1 MPAWLSRLIPTRRP
15 PPAPRRDPV
24 STAPAAPDV
33 PHARHARHAL
43 HVDLLLAGPS
53 AIDLEFL
60 AWLLQ
65 SPTDA
70 TAPLGAREEQALLQ
84 LDRLVADP
92 DAHAHLL
99 PRAAAV
105 VPPLLARLR
114 DPSTALPDLSQ
125 LVSRDITLVAEVIRM
140 ANSPYYRR
148 DDAVVELGH
157 AIQVLGIEGLR
168 NTIARVVL
176 KPLIDAR
183 GGELVARSAK
193 RLWEHTDRKSQL
205 CAAVARGNGFD
216 AFDAY
221 VLALAHNAAWS
232 VTLRTLDTVD
242 GLAPWCVSAAFAAAL
257 ARRRDRLL
265 AIIARLWQ
273 LPGSVALV
281 AAEVGQRGLAAE
293 ASQPVLHLYAG
304 DRLASSLCIHGGAGA
319 AALAAELL
327 PAAGKPAQACY
338 RAFVQSPSTQAV

>member
-1 MPAWLSRLIPTRRP
+1 MSTWLSRLIPTRRP

-24 STAPAAPDV
+24 STVPSEPDV
-33 PHARHARHAL
+33 PRAL
-43 HVDLLLAGPS
+43 HADLLLAGQP

-60 AWLLQ
+60 AWLLHN
-65 SPTDA
+65 PADA
-70 TAPLGAREEQALLQ
+70 TAALGAREEQALRQ

-99 PRAAAV
+99 PRATAV

-114 DPSTALPDLSQ
+114 DPSTALSDLTQ
-125 LVSRDITLVAEVIRM
+125 LVARDITLVAEVIRM
-140 ANSPYYRR
+140 ANSSYFRR
-148 DDAVVELGH
+148 DEAVVELGH

-183 GGELVARSAK
+183 GGELVARSAR

-221 VLALAHNAAWS
+221 VLALAHSAAWS

-242 GLAPWCVSAAFAAAL
+242 GQAPWCVGTAFAAAL
-257 ARRRDRLL
+257 VHRRDHLL
-265 AIIARLWQ
+265 AIIARQWQ
-273 LPGSVALV
+273 LPGSAVEV
-281 AAEVGQRGLAAE
+281 AAEVGHRGLAAA

-304 DRLASSLCIHGGAGA
+304 DRLASSLCIHGGTGA
-319 AALAAELL
+319 TALAGELL
-327 PAAGKPAQACY
+327 AVAGKPAQASFC
-338 RAFVQSPSTQAV
+338 ALTQSPAAQAT

>member
-1 MPAWLSRLIPTRRP
+1 MSTWLSRLIPTRRP

-24 STAPAAPDV
+24 STAPAAPEV
-33 PHARHARHAL
+33 PRAL
-43 HVDLLLAGPS
+43 HADLLLAGQS

-65 SPTDA
+65 SPAAA
-70 TAPLGAREEQALLQ
+70 TAPLAVREQQALLQ

-114 DPSTALPDLSQ
+114 DPSTALSDLSQ
-125 LVSRDITLVAEVIRM
+125 LVARDITLVAEVIRM
-140 ANSPYYRR
+140 ANSAYYRR
-148 DDAVVELGH
+148 EEAVVELGH

-183 GGELVARSAK
+183 GGELLARSAK

-242 GLAPWCVSAAFAAAL
+242 DQAPWCVGIAFAAAL
-257 ARRRDRLL
+257 ARRRDHLL
-265 AIIARLWQ
+265 AVIARQWQ
-273 LPGSVALV
+273 LPGSVVEV
-281 AAEVGQRGLAAE
+281 AAEVGQRGLAAD

-304 DRLASSLCIHGGAGA
+304 DRLASSLCIHGGARA
-319 AALAAELL
+319 AAPQLLAV
-327 PAAGKPAQACY
+327 AGKPAQACHL
-338 RAFVQSPSTQAV
+338 AFVQSPSTQAV

>member
-15 PPAPRRDPV
+15 PPASRRDPV
-24 STAPAAPDV
+24 PTVAAAPEA
-33 PHARHARHAL
+33 PHAPYA
-43 HVDLLLAGPS
+43 DLLRAGQS
-53 AIDLEFL
+53 VIDLEFL

-65 SPTDA
+65 SPADA
-70 TAPLGAREEQALLQ
+70 SAPLGAREEQALLQ
-84 LDRLVADP
+84 LDRLAAAP

-105 VPPLLARLR
+105 VPQLLARLR
-114 DPSTALPDLSQ
+114 EPSTALSDLSQ

-168 NTIARVVL
+168 HTIARVVL

-205 CAAVARGNGFD
+205 CAAVARGNGFE

-242 GLAPWCVSAAFAAAL
+242 GLAPWCVSAAFASAL

-265 AIIARLWQ
+265 AIIARQWL
-273 LPGSVALV
+273 LPGSVAPV
-281 AAEVGQRGLAAE
+281 SAEVGQRGLAAD

-327 PAAGKPAQACY
+327 PAAGKPAHACY
-338 RAFVQSPSTQAV
+338 LAFVQSPSTQAV